1 MIDLRS
7 DLFEVRAT
15 KAILEKELHNL
26 LLQLHAAQLQLHAK
40 TGTDTDSETIMKKLV
55 SSDPVG
61 AGTSVLFGNVL
72 KWFPK
77 KKKKNKK
84 NKQTKKR

>member
-40 TGTDTDSETIMKKLV
+40 TGQDADSETIMKKLV
-55 SSDPVG
+55 GHSTMRTHFVMCNIL
-61 AGTSVLFGNVL
+61 VLTLVERG
-72 KWFPK
+72 
-77 KKKKNKK
+77 
-84 NKQTKKR
+84 

>member
-1 MIDLRS
+1 MLLYIFQAQLIDLRS

-55 SSDPVG
+55 NFLLCQVG
-61 AGTSVLFGNVL
+61 VM
-72 KWFPK
+72 
-77 KKKKNKK
+77 
-84 NKQTKKR
+84 